1 MGNTDPADLFMA
13 VNEWKVAHPQ
23 SSSSNNDKDGD
34 SNMKSNERSSIDMR
48 VLNRS
53 QTTGMANCVIFQCLS
68 IADDGQIT
76 LQAVLDRNNIPLDPQ
91 TAKLLHLSVSDL
103 MGCGG
108 VTMQSSEQVQVA
120 QNERVL
126 SIVFQVVKEQQ
137 SNDMAQ
143 YAQYQAMN
151 VSAPNISSWRNQNR
165 YNKQTEFVPIQFQPR
180 CRDLEYELEF
190 EDKTPPNNA
199 CLKSVKHRMDGSVLF
214 RGIYDDGAGLG
225 LIGHAMNHPIDI
237 YTQII
242 DDVTHNILCIIF
254 ENDLRDNV
262 VIDVQNISFTERTL
276 KDIVVDSEKDF
287 TKKDAAGNKISYR
300 IIVKDKKI
308 IGVLTKF
315 GNEIKEMPFIEH
327 AWLSEGELVQ
337 IPSRNMLGIVK
348 CIPTGLIVTNDP
360 NKNIDKKSIKYAK
373 NVNSRIVRKHCA
385 DLDGFVDVDVVREGN
400 EWRDSDNPLM
410 QSFVVT
416 DLKQRTDEDI
426 AMFISY
432 KQQNQSNITE
442 TIKSLMQSV
451 ENDFDAI
458 KNNKNKNEEAKNDN
472 QTSLTSKELLDRAT
486 NNVKKLQESLSSFK
500 NRKSQLNEE
509 ENKFV
514 KLINDNIN
522 KYNREIRALRFE
534 IKMT

>member
-1 MGNTDPADLFMA
+1 MG
-13 VNEWKVAHPQ
+13 
-23 SSSSNNDKDGD
+23 
-34 SNMKSNERSSIDMR
+34 
-48 VLNRS
+48 
-53 QTTGMANCVIFQCLS
+53 
-68 IADDGQIT
+68 
-76 LQAVLDRNNIPLDPQ
+76 
-91 TAKLLHLSVSDL
+91 
-103 MGCGG
+103 
-108 VTMQSSEQVQVA
+108 
-120 QNERVL
+120 
-126 SIVFQVVKEQQ
+126 
-137 SNDMAQ
+137 
-143 YAQYQAMN
+143 
-151 VSAPNISSWRNQNR
+151 
-165 YNKQTEFVPIQFQPR
+165 
-180 CRDLEYELEF
+180 
-190 EDKTPPNNA
+190 
-199 CLKSVKHRMDGSVLF
+199 SVKHRMDGSVLF

-432 KQQNQSNITE
+432 KQ
-442 TIKSLMQSV
+442 
-451 ENDFDAI
+451 
-458 KNNKNKNEEAKNDN
+458 NNKNKNEEAKNDN